1 MGQVRCT
8 GLPDSRT
15 FRHRGNGSSLVVS
28 IQVGGAR
35 SAMKTKDK
43 YRKWMW
49 IALGVLSS
57 LQLYFVRELL
67 AALALFMLVFGLIGG
82 LIASLY
88 MLQKTWEAGL
98 GIVLA
103 SPAVPQRRLLT
114 DQTILFHSSF
124 SLCFVRSKFA
134 LSICS

>member
-1 MGQVRCT
+1 
-8 GLPDSRT
+8 
-15 FRHRGNGSSLVVS
+15 
-28 IQVGGAR
+28 
-35 SAMKTKDK
+35 MKTKDK

-49 IALGVLSS
+49 IALGVLAS

-103 SPAVPQRRLLT
+103 SQNRWVLAMRRG
-114 DQTILFHSSF
+114 II
-124 SLCFVRSKFA
+124 FVEDWTRRPIRRTGPEMPSN
-134 LSICS
+134 I